1 MDELLLIR
9 TVFVPLLMPVVN
21 LIAGVIDTDIIVV
34 DTATNVIID
43 IFGVLSNV
51 KG

>member
-9 TVFVPLLMPVVN
+9 TLIVPLLIPVVN
-21 LIAGVIDTDIIVV
+21 LIAAEVDTDITVN
-34 DTATNVIID
+34 DTTTNVIIN